1 MDLRRVNIFL
11 AFAVII
17 LPSCATSKAHLQV
30 GFYKHTCPSAESI
43 VKKEV
48 MKALKHNPGMAAGL
62 VRLHFHDAFVRV
74 YMHAY
79 IYIIPSLHTVIISF
93 CIYNC

>member
-17 LPSCATSKAHLQV
+17 LPSCAPSEAKLQV

-48 MKALKHNPGMAAGL
+48 MKTLKHGLGLAAFL
-62 VRLHFHDAFVRV
+62 VILIDCLVSQWFSIR
-74 YMHAY
+74 
-79 IYIIPSLHTVIISF
+79 T
-93 CIYNC
+93 